1 MDKSGIERTINL
13 FSTGNSA
20 VMAGTITVGG
30 KILASHSNSDG
41 KLSINNDVVFPAGH
55 IIQVITNE
63 TSTKIET
70 TGTVKSVGLEQG
82 ITPKLS
88 GSKLI
93 FNYSLEGVGQNTNQK
108 RLYFYWYKDGTLL
121 YQTDGIDH
129 YADGTT
135 EQYSRSTWQLINNS
149 TTAGVL
155 ETYDLRFS
163 TDGGTASVTR
173 GSGKSTLVIYEVVQ

>member
-1 MDKSGIERTINL
+1 
-13 FSTGNSA
+13 
-20 VMAGTITVGG
+20 MAELQLGG
-30 KILASHSNSDG
+30 KTIATQSGTNNPVLSSNVVMDNVNVNNALASAT
-41 KLSINNDVVFPAGH
+41 FPAGH
-55 IIQVITNE
+55 IIQVVTE
-63 TSTKIET
+63 QTSTYIT
-70 TGTVKSVGLEQG
+70 TSGTVKSVGLEKG

-108 RLYFYWYKDGTLL
+108 RLFFYWYKDGNLL

-163 TDGGTASVTR
+163 TDGGVASVTR